1 VLKIVLNKGI
11 TKKSL
16 NKLLIQIGEDVMKNF
31 HCCATCV
38 NFVVK
43 REEKENKIEYYC
55 KRLGFETKSHYVF
68 NCWEPKENVKKLIDK
83 QKKLQF

>member
-1 VLKIVLNKGI
+1 
-11 TKKSL
+11 
-16 NKLLIQIGEDVMKNF
+16 MKNF

-43 REEKENKIEYYC
+43 REENKIKYYC
-55 KRLGFETKSHYVF
+55 KRLGYETKSHYVF

-83 QKKLQF
+83 QKKLQ